1 MRMTIGTKSMLILGV
16 LFISLTSVAQV
27 ITSGRIVFERKTNLE
42 KKFSDERMKE
52 WLDGQKFKV
61 DNFELI
67 FNDTI
72 SIFRPVESNEAEK
85 FSWMTSKSTVLQ
97 NQRNNEKLFVLDVA
111 GQQIFVKDSITPRT
125 WKLTD
130 SKRTIDKYRCRK
142 AVYEKNDST
151 RLYAWYAID
160 IVPSIGPEGFGGLPG
175 AILGL
180 ATEDGSIIYFAK
192 SVEFNEPKA
201 DAYLVNTKKKE
212 IFTPDSLKAKFEK
225 EMGGSEWAKR
235 MYDEMFRWL

>member
-1 MRMTIGTKSMLILGV
+1 MGAGTKFLMVIGMLMSFGYSNSQI
-16 LFISLTSVAQV
+16 

-42 KKFSDERMKE
+42 KKFNDPRMKE
-52 WLDGQKFKV
+52 WLNGKKDKIDQ
-61 DNFELI
+61 FELI

-72 SIFRPVESNEAEK
+72 SIFKPIETDEVDRIA
-85 FSWMTSKSTVLQ
+85 WATSKSTVLQ
-97 NQRNNEKLFVLDVA
+97 NSKRDEKLFVLDVA
-111 GQQIFVKDSITPRT
+111 GQQIFVKDTITPRQ
-125 WKLTD
+125 WKITD

-151 RLYAWYAID
+151 RLYAWYAVD
-160 IVPSIGPEGFGGLPG
+160 IIPSIGPEGFGGLPG

-180 ATEDGSIIYFAK
+180 ATEDGGIIYFAK
-192 SVEFNEPKA
+192 SVEFNEPKTESFE
-201 DAYLVNTKKKE
+201 VNTRKKE
-212 IFTPDSLKAKFEK
+212 IFTPESLKKKFEK

>member
-1 MRMTIGTKSMLILGV
+1 MGVGTRFLIIMGMLMTFGFSH
-16 LFISLTSVAQV
+16 AQI

-42 KKFSDERMKE
+42 KKFNDARMKD
-52 WLDGQKFKV
+52 WLNGKKDKV
-61 DNFELI
+61 DQFELL

-72 SIFRPVESNEAEK
+72 SIFKPIETDEVDRL
-85 FSWMTSKSTVLQ
+85 SWATSKSTVLQ
-97 NQRNNEKLFVLDVA
+97 NTTLNEKLFLLDVA
-111 GQQIFVKDSITPRT
+111 GQQIFVKDTITPRE
-125 WKLTD
+125 WKITD

-151 RLYAWYAID
+151 RLYAWYAVD

-180 ATEDGSIIYFAK
+180 ATEDGGIIYFAK

-201 DAYLVNTKKKE
+201 ESFVVNTKKKDVY
-212 IFTPDSLKAKFEK
+212 TPESLKEKFEK